1 MARAASKELTKRN
14 GNGNGNGNAG
24 IIPFDSTP
32 DYLPAGVKH
41 TGMEAMGS
49 EDFKT
54 PRIILLQGLSP
65 ELELFDGLAKKDH
78 FWHSGMNVSLGTEF
92 DFVPVIANKRVI
104 LWRPR
109 DDQNGGI
116 LAFSKNG
123 KTWDNGAN
131 QTFSVKLKHQK
142 QPVLWK
148 TGKDVLSSKLTEF
161 GTSDPD
167 NPQSAPAA
175 SVVFEYLAY
184 LPQHPELSPVVLGV
198 SKTGLKNGR
207 SFNTSLGTIARTGK
221 PISCVTV
228 RCFVEQVAKD
238 GNKWTVP
245 NFKLLGWATPEVYKV
260 TQKLAETYADYE
272 TEYKQEEASAI
283 DDTVPY

>member
-1 MARAASKELTKRN
+1 MAKTKELVKRN
-14 GNGNGNGNAG
+14 GNGNGHEV
-24 IIPFDSTP
+24 IPFDITP

-65 ELELFDGLAKKDH
+65 ELELFDTAKKDN

-104 LWRPR
+104 VWRPR
-109 DDQNGGI
+109 NDENGGI

-131 QTFSVKLKHQK
+131 QTFSIKLKDK
-142 QPVLWK
+142 KERVAWK

-161 GTSDPD
+161 GTSDPE

-184 LPQHPELSPVVLGV
+184 LPNHPELSPVVLGI

-207 SFNTSLGTIARTGK
+207 NFNTSLTASDRDWETGPGIVTGK
-221 PISCVTV
+221 HD
-228 RCFVEQVAKD
+228 A
-238 GNKWTVP
+238 
-245 NFKLLGWATPEVYKV
+245 
-260 TQKLAETYADYE
+260 
-272 TEYKQEEASAI
+272 
-283 DDTVPY
+283 